1 MSLLP
6 SHHVEFRSKDYWD
19 RFFLERG
26 GEKFEWYGTYNEIE
40 ANVKRSMKYTDKL
53 LIIGC
58 GNSEISA
65 DLYDNGYK
73 SIVNLDFSPLV
84 IQEMINKNTKRS
96 SMKWDVGDMTLM
108 PEYRDNEYDIVFDK
122 GDIKDDRSIFHAI
135 HMIFITIINPITK
148 AMLLQIQSLYTLEI
162 LRLRCYCD

>member
-6 SHHVEFRSKDYWD
+6 SHHDEFRSKDYWD

-53 LIIGC
+53 LIVGC

-96 SMKWDVGDMTLM
+96 SMKWDVGDMTSM
-108 PEYRDNEYDIVFDK
+108 PEYRDDEYDIVFDK
-122 GDIKDDRSIFHAI
+122 GDI
-135 HMIFITIINPITK
+135 ITIIIPITT
-148 AMLLQIQSLYTLEI
+148 AFLL
-162 LRLRCYCD
+162 LRPSYHNYNRYYENC